1 MKKNNIYKVFAL
13 AFFAGLSLTSCND
26 FLDKLPDE
34 RSEITTENDVQEL
47 LMTAYP
53 DANFAWVA
61 ELSSD
66 NLLDNQCPH
75 LPSNPNKK
83 QIVTYYNYGS
93 YDRWDDEMFKF
104 EEAKL
109 ATYSSYDS
117 PGSLWSGYYMS
128 IANTNYC
135 LGALDKIKEAN
146 GGEETTKGKAL
157 RAEAQILRAW
167 DHFCLVNLFS
177 QAYKT
182 ESVSKNDIGVT
193 YMTEPETVSKVE
205 YDRSNVWDTY
215 QMIKKDLEEALP
227 NISDSYIGSY
237 KHHFNS
243 QAAHAFAARF
253 YLYTRDWKKVIEHAN
268 EVLGTDSASVDKMML
283 DYTGFDDCSYL
294 SDYATVWQN
303 PNQNNNLMLSITGS
317 LLQRRCFGYRY
328 SLAGPKASEVM
339 MVRTSSGLWS
349 GYICPIQA
357 VVAGMLFASST
368 KDYGF
373 FSSKIGEEFE
383 YSDKLAGIGY
393 PHIVQRT
400 FTAAELL
407 LERAEAKLM
416 TGDVDGG
423 VQDLIWYWNSCYT
436 HLSDK
441 NKETYKAYW
450 KDLTEAIILKNYTNT
465 ETKKRANCFDSWDFT
480 QTVDPS
486 YVIPAEI
493 IPYMNCLNEFRRFEN
508 MFEGL
513 RFFDLKRWGMPYTHE
528 VGAEQEVYEMKSDDI
543 RRALEVP
550 WETMSA
556 GLESSRYVSGTPDNP
571 TYNTKELIV
580 STDN

>member
-13 AFFAGLSLTSCND
+13 ALFAGMSLTSCND

-34 RSEITTENDVQEL
+34 RSEINTEVDVQEL

-83 QIVTYYNYGS
+83 QIVTYYNYSS

-104 EEAKL
+104 EDAKS

-135 LGALDKIKEAN
+135 LQALDNIKRAN
-146 GGEETTKGKAL
+146 GGVETERGKAL

-167 DHFCLVNLFS
+167 DHFCLVNVFS

-182 ESVSKNDIGVT
+182 EAVSKNEIGVT

-205 YDRSNVWDTY
+205 YQRGNVWDTY
-215 QMIKKDLEEALP
+215 QLIKQDLEEALP

-253 YLYTRDWKKVIEHAN
+253 YLYTRDWAKVIEHAN
-268 EVLGTDSASVDKMML
+268 EVLGTDSASVGKMML

-400 FTAAELL
+400 FTASELL

-416 TGDVDGG
+416 LGDIEGG
-423 VQDLIWYWNSCYT
+423 AQDLMWYWNSCFT
-436 HLSDK
+436 HLSEK
-441 NKETYKAYW
+441 TQETYKAYW
-450 KDLTEAIILKNYTNT
+450 RDLTVDLILKNYTNT

-480 QTVDPS
+480 QTIDPT
-486 YVIPAEI
+486 YVVPEDA

-528 VGAEQEVYEMKSDDI
+528 VGAEQEVFELGSNDP
-543 RRALEVP
+543 RRAIEVP
-550 WETMSA
+550 WETISA
-556 GLESSRYVSGTPDNP
+556 GLESSRYVSGRAENP
-571 TYNTKELIV
+571 SYNTKELVV

>member
-13 AFFAGLSLTSCND
+13 VLFAGMALTSCSD

-34 RSEITTENDVQEL
+34 RSEINTENDVQEL

-83 QIVTYYNYGS
+83 QIITYYNYS
-93 YDRWDDEMFKF
+93 AYDRWDDEMFKF
-104 EEAKL
+104 EDAKS

-135 LGALDKIKEAN
+135 LNALDNIKREN
-146 GGEETTKGKAL
+146 GGVETERGKAL

-167 DHFCLVNLFS
+167 DHFCLVNVFS

-182 ESVSKNDIGVT
+182 ESVSKNEIGVT

-205 YDRSNVWDTY
+205 YDRGNVWDTY
-215 QMIKKDLEEALP
+215 QLIKKDLEEALP

-253 YLYTRDWKKVIEHAN
+253 YLYTRDWAKVIEHAN
-268 EVLGTDSASVDKMML
+268 EVLGTDSASVGKMML

-416 TGDVDGG
+416 MGDIEGG
-423 VQDLIWYWNSCYT
+423 AQDLIWYWNSCFT
-436 HLSDK
+436 HLSEK
-441 NKETYKAYW
+441 TQETYKAYW
-450 KDLTEAIILKNYTNT
+450 RDLTVDLILKNYTNT

-480 QTVDPS
+480 QTIDPT
-486 YVIPAEI
+486 YKVPEEA

-528 VGAEQEVYEMKSDDI
+528 VGAEQEVFELGSNDP
-543 RRALEVP
+543 RRAIEVP
-550 WETMSA
+550 WETISA
-556 GLESSRYVSGTPDNP
+556 GLESSRYVSGRAENP
-571 TYNTKELIV
+571 SYSTKELV
-580 STDN
+580 VTTDN

>member
-1 MKKNNIYKVFAL
+1 MKMMNNNIYKVFAL
-13 AFFAGLSLTSCND
+13 ALFAGLSLTSCND

-34 RSEITTENDVQEL
+34 RSEIKTESDVQEL

-83 QIVTYYNYGS
+83 QIITYYNYGS

-104 EEAKL
+104 EEAKS
-109 ATYSSYDS
+109 ATFSSYDS
-117 PGSLWSGYYMS
+117 PGTLWAGYYAS
-128 IANTNYC
+128 IASVNYC
-135 LGALDKIKEAN
+135 LQALDAVKEENN
-146 GGEETTKGKAL
+146 GQETAKGKAL

-167 DHFCLVNLFS
+167 NHFCLVNLFS
-177 QAYKT
+177 QTYKT
-182 ESVSKNDIGVT
+182 EAVSKNDVGVT
-193 YMTEPETVSKVE
+193 YMTTPETQSKVE
-205 YDRSNVWDTY
+205 YQRGNVWDTY
-215 QMIKKDLEEALP
+215 QSIKTDLEEALP
-227 NISDSYIGSY
+227 NISDAYIGTY
-237 KHHFNS
+237 KYHFNT
-243 QAAHAFAARF
+243 QAANAFAARF
-253 YLYTRDWKKVIEHAN
+253 YLYTRDWEKVTKHAN
-268 EVLGTDSASVDKMML
+268 EVLGTDSASVAKMML
-283 DYTGFDDCSYL
+283 DYTAFDDCSYL
-294 SDYATVWQN
+294 NDFSTVWQS
-303 PNQNNNLMLSITGS
+303 PKQNNNLMLSVTGS

-339 MVRTSSGLWS
+339 MVRSSSNLWK

-357 VVAGMLFASST
+357 LVGGMLFSSST

-393 PHIVQRT
+393 PHIIQRT

-416 TGDVDGG
+416 MGDIEGG
-423 VQDLIWYWNSCYT
+423 VQDLCWYWNSAYT
-436 HLSDK
+436 HFSEK
-441 NKETYKAYW
+441 SKTTYANYW
-450 KDLTEAIILKNYTNT
+450 VDLTRTIIERSYTNT
-465 ETKKRANCFDSWDFT
+465 ETRKYANCFDNWDFT

-486 YVIPAEI
+486 YVVPAKI
-493 IPYMNCLNEFRRFEN
+493 VPYMNCLNEFRRFEN

-513 RFFDLKRWGMPYTHE
+513 RFFDLKRWGMPYEHE
-528 VGAEQEVYEMKSDDI
+528 MGTDKQVFKMESNDV

-550 WETMSA
+550 WETLSA
-556 GLESSRYVSGTPDNP
+556 GLE
-571 TYNTKELIV
+571 
-580 STDN
+580 